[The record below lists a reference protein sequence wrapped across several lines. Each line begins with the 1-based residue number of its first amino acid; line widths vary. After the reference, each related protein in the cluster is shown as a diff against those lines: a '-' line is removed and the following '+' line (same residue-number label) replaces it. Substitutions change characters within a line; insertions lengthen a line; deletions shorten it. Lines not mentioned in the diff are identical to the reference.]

1 MRHGYLQVA
10 GALIC
15 LLLFGSIASADT
27 VEVKLEAKIAKV
39 EYAPGQEVEAWTYN
53 GDIPGPLIRVK
64 VGDRLVVHF
73 TNNLPKPTTVHWHG
87 LRIPIQMDG
96 VPGHSQPEVQ
106 PGGSFTYD
114 FVVPDAGLYCYHP
127 HVMSS
132 TQVGYG
138 LYGALLVEDP
148 NDGIGVE
155 DEHVF
160 VLSDIGISDDS
171 GQLESPDAGGQ
182 LGMAFGREGNHVLVN
197 GRERTT
203 IKARAGVPQRWRIV
217 NAAKSKYFQLDL
229 VEMTGDPF
237 IVIGGD
243 GGLQEYPVKQ
253 QTVVI
258 APGERVDAIV
268 TPNGAPGSEIHV
280 RSLPFNRGYGSDYI
294 PIAELFTIAL
304 ADSPPANTNL
314 DLNLNRPIKPLDR
327 DGATPVHMGFTL
339 VQADR
344 TIEYRINDV
353 PAARVKTIP
362 AKPGETQIWTI
373 TNQTKWS
380 HPIHLHGFFFQVL
393 DKNGEPVR
401 PLAWKDTV
409 DVPFEQTLS
418 FIVKYD
424 DRQGSWMFHCHVLD
438 HAEGGLM
445 TTVDLRA
452 TPTKESN
459 PVHAKHSH

>member
-10 GALIC
+10 EAIIC
-15 LLLFGSIASADT
+15 LFLFGSIASANT
-27 VEVKLEAKIAKV
+27 VEVNLEAKIAKV

-114 FVVPDAGLYCYHP
+114 FVVPDAGLFWYHP
-127 HVMSS
+127 HVMSA

-148 NDGIGVE
+148 NDVIGVE

-160 VLSDIGISDDS
+160 VLSDIGINDDI

-327 DGATPVHMGFTL
+327 DGATQVHMGFTL

-424 DRQGSWMFHCHVLD
+424 DRQGSWMFHCHILD

-445 TTVDLRA
+445 TTVELRA